1 MFLEVRVTGQSN
13 VITVERALKAVWNGA
28 RRIDRDALF
37 AHSFIFRNLGEN
49 DGMTDLLG
57 LRKRITH
64 VRAAHPYS
72 HLSVVDVFESGD
84 HFVARWAFRMDERT
98 ESAAPRSEA
107 LTALM
112 EGTWVLY
119 LCDGQVVEM
128 WELGDQL
135 VEAS

>member
-1 MFLEVRVTGQSN
+1 MTGQSN
-13 VITVERALKAVWNGA
+13 VITVERALKAVWSGA

-37 AHSFIFRNLGEN
+37 AHSFRFRNLGKG
-49 DGMTDLLG
+49 DDVTDLSG

-64 VRAAHPYS
+64 MRAAHPYS
-72 HLSVVDVFESGD
+72 YLSVVDVFESGD

-98 ESAAPRSEA
+98 ESAPPRREA

-119 LCDGQVVEM
+119 LCNGQVVEM
-128 WELGDQL
+128 WEVDDQL
-135 VEAS
+135 MEVS